1 MSKTK
6 KAPTFQYGI
15 EITKPHS
22 QEMYDHNKSV
32 ATDMN
37 CHIDIALTKAYK
49 SGNQEKLEEIVK
61 CFTGYGFGDG
71 YDIKEIYDTGVQDV
85 LNAQNWTLHEEYSW
99 LCFKGHVPKLKQ
111 GMVGHKSVG
120 EKKYEYWTDNRTW
133 GWTDN
138 GNNIDLKSKIL
149 IPVISEA
156 IKNIDGA
163 ELGYVNK
170 GSDSEYPY
178 VKVDTKYEGEEV
190 VNALESVGIVSE
202 VDLYEDD
209 DGEGD
214 GGRPII
220 IQRWSVKLIENDWIP
235 NC

>member
-6 KAPTFQYGI
+6 KAPTYQFGI

-99 LCFKGHVPKLKQ
+99 LCFKGIVPKLKQ

-120 EKKYEYWTDNRTW
+120 EGYEYWTD
-133 GWTDN
+133 TDKP
-138 GNNIDLKSKIL
+138 LVEK
-149 IPVISEA
+149 ISEA

-163 ELGYVNK
+163 ELSHVNK

-178 VKVDTKYEGEEV
+178 VRVYTKYEGEEV
-190 VNALESVGIVSE
+190 VQALESVGIASE

-209 DGEGD
+209 DGED
-214 GGRPII
+214 DDGRPVIL
-220 IQRWSVKLIENDWIP
+220 QRWSVKLTENDWVP